1 MCGIV
6 AYFGGAG
13 NHLTR
18 VLTGMS
24 AIIYRAPD
32 STGLGLHGDENEP
45 IRTRKSLGAVGKLV
59 RELARN
65 PAYPDRGAKLLAALN
80 PSATEET
87 RLEWRRVL
95 RRMEGLPETEAGAE
109 GPPGYDDLVRL
120 PPETARRLY
129 PGAGGEPGAMPVFG
143 ADTPEA
149 LADLVEKLVQTYD
162 LSPVVIQSLY
172 RRALEAT
179 LVDFP
184 TPETVAPPDLL
195 HLFEQVLEGLST
207 PHSPSLW
214 AETASLHPEAWEALW
229 RLMAV
234 CPLAVPEDYDRDGV
248 RGVFR
253 LLDGALLSRIP
264 VDPGLQER
272 MTALLQSLWPEAASA
287 APLAWYQFYQMEKA
301 ANLFGWAASAAL
313 HALQQEMV
321 LPMLAG
327 DPDSAAAAAAVIPG
341 VTDALSLRLIAT
353 PIIAHGRWALQSPVT
368 LANCHPFLDRTRQR
382 AIAVNGQFD
391 AGVEARLKRYLKNVA
406 GFSFRSENSG
416 EYFSLLW
423 GYYFQIL
430 RQEQQR
436 FEAIRE
442 QTEEGM
448 IDLSIGSQAIDYQI
462 YHAVHQRDQAD
473 LDEMA
478 FVAAVRQMMQHGGQI
493 AVIGLSRVSSRRLY
507 VAANNRPI
515 FVVRRQDN
523 HDVMV
528 VSDINAAIGL
538 FPQKLI
544 YTRCRE
550 LMELARDREQAIAR
564 MRGEGAPQARIDALR
579 HRFDRDEDALCRD
592 FGVEIFPLEGEN
604 HFARIDTVM
613 HGGKI
618 RREVSLANLQQE
630 PIRDIDPIVTTLK
643 PPQVRR
649 DLYASLFVSHQ
660 REIPDRLE
668 DLLRTY
674 MPREG
679 EKPEPG
685 LNQKL
690 FQRRFGPRFQ
700 SLRRIVLVGCGTSFH
715 MALVAQDIFR
725 RYLPQLE
732 TVAVD
737 ATAFDL
743 LARSLSP
750 ERDLAILVSWSGTTA
765 EMVELAKLLVRRNI
779 VTAGVTEKR
788 FSDMALVLAKSGGLM
803 LCLSGEEVTVAAV
816 KSAFSLA
823 FSLAI
828 LAVWVA
834 RERGRSEAA
843 QSMAAIMRQLPHQ
856 IRQLQADEA
865 MQAFCARM
873 AAAYGDASACL
884 VIDAVHRGGTGR
896 EAAMKL
902 EETSWT
908 SVSRAV
914 DFQDLPGDVSD
925 LIKARTLV
933 LVNAT
938 GRGRIAAALE
948 AMRRLHEA
956 DIDFI
961 AVSYASRESG
971 QVERFSRGRA
981 FWLPKI
987 QDCFQPFLDLVF
999 HYELAYQYG
1008 ISHGQTSE
1016 GFPRN
1021 RAKSV
1026 TVARSRPA
1034 DAPSPQAA
1042 ASALPSP
1049 SRVEPQV
1056 AAASQNGIGGPGAAS
1071 ATARYVE
1078 DLQRMAVEPEWQ
1090 ENAGSKALRESLDPA
1105 GLARRLFDDLPP
1117 DGTLLLATGDR
1128 MAHAAALSAAAQWK
1142 PFLPCGLRV
1151 ERLGDLRGRLVPQTL
1166 VLACGTRV
1174 PAPALLSRLLDT
1186 AGVPAAWIGPA
1197 PDPALERRFNAS
1209 AGMLPLPETASPAAA
1224 DALYLAFC
1232 HLLAAAWRSRDPNRG
1247 KILSDHLR
1255 LLPETLHAVLAD
1267 EALKAG
1273 LAECFEAN
1281 HAYET
1286 AFYIGP
1292 PGGNGLLWEDAFACH
1307 GRLVVVPHVFGE
1319 AAHGPI
1325 VTVDGRAA
1333 QKFIPLE
1340 KRDIMV
1346 AAYGK
1351 ETVARW
1357 EREFLGGI
1365 AVDDFNTV
1373 AQLPGGLFPSPFFA
1387 EGCWYLPVLRRDYD
1401 TRQDNL
1407 ILLDA
1412 SSQRH
1417 FNLALDELSVFG
1429 CRYARLA
1436 VIIQSALG
1444 RRAEIE
1450 ALQVQPVSHFIQVPG
1465 ITALQG
1471 TLSELLLPVVSHL
1484 VAITAADLSH
1494 RRHDRARA
1502 CPMPR
1507 SKK

>member
-13 NHLTR
+13 NPLTR

-24 AIIYRAPD
+24 AITYRAPD
-32 STGLGLHGDENEP
+32 STGIGLHGDENEP
-45 IRTRKSLGAVGKLV
+45 IRIRKSLGAVGELV
-59 RELARN
+59 RELVRN
-65 PAYPDRGAKLLAALN
+65 PAYPDRAAKLLAAVN
-80 PSATEET
+80 PAAGDEA
-87 RLEWRRVL
+87 RLEWRRAL
-95 RRMEGLPETEAGAE
+95 LQMEGLPEIDAGGE
-109 GPPGYDDLVRL
+109 GAPGFDDLVCL
-120 PPETARRLY
+120 PPKEARRLY
-129 PGAGGEPGAMPVFG
+129 PGTGGDPGAMPVFH

-149 LADLVEKLVQTYD
+149 LADLVEHLVQAYD
-162 LSPVVIQSLY
+162 LSPVVIQSLC
-172 RRALEAT
+172 RRALEAA
-179 LVDFP
+179 LSDFP
-184 TPETVAPPDLL
+184 LAENVTPQDLL
-195 HLFEQVLEGLST
+195 QLFDQVLEGLAS

-229 RLMAV
+229 QLMAV

-253 LLDGALLSRIP
+253 LLDSALLSRIP
-264 VDPGLQER
+264 ANPALHER
-272 MTALLQSLWPEAASA
+272 MTALLQSLWPETASA
-287 APLAWYQFYQMEKA
+287 APLTWYEVYQLEKA
-301 ANLFGWAASAAL
+301 VNLFGRAASAAL

-321 LPMLAG
+321 LPALAA
-327 DPDSAAAAAAVIPG
+327 DPSSAAAAAAVTPG
-341 VTDALSLRLIAT
+341 VSDALSLRLIT
-353 PIIAHGRWALQSPVT
+353 PPIIAHGRWALQSPVT
-368 LANCHPFLDRTRQR
+368 LANCHPFLDETRQR

-391 AGVEARLKRYLKNVA
+391 AGMETRLKRYLKKVA

-423 GYYFQIL
+423 GYYFRIL
-430 RQEQQR
+430 RQEQRR

-462 YHAVHQRDQAD
+462 YHAVHHRDEAY

-493 AVIGLSRVSSRRLY
+493 AVIGLSRISSRRLY

-515 FVVRRQDN
+515 FIVRRRDN

-544 YTRCRE
+544 YARCRE
-550 LMELARDREQAIAR
+550 LMELAQNREQAIAR
-564 MRGEGAPQARIDALR
+564 MRAEGAPQAQIDALWR
-579 HRFDRDEDALCRD
+579 RFEQDEEALCRV
-592 FGVEIFPLEGEN
+592 FAVEIFPLESES

-613 HGGKI
+613 RKGEI
-618 RREVSLANLQQE
+618 RRDVFLANLQQE
-630 PIRDIDPIVTTLK
+630 PIRDIDPIAATLK

-679 EKPEPG
+679 ERPEPG
-685 LNQKL
+685 LNEKL
-690 FQRRFGPRFQ
+690 LHRRFGPQFQ
-700 SLRRIVLVGCGTSFH
+700 NLRRIVLVGCGTAFH
-715 MALVAQDIFR
+715 VALVARGIFR
-725 RYLPQLE
+725 RYLPELE

-737 ATAFDL
+737 ATAFEL
-743 LARSLSP
+743 LSRSLSP

-779 VTAGVTEKR
+779 VAVGVTEKK
-788 FSDMALVLAKSGGLM
+788 FSDMALVLAKSGGSV

-816 KSAFSLA
+816 KSTFSLA
-823 FSLAI
+823 FSLAM

-834 RERGRSEAA
+834 RETRQTEAA
-843 QSMAAIMRQLPHQ
+843 ESMAAIMRQLPHQ
-856 IRQLQADEA
+856 IRELQGDKA

-873 AAAYGDASACL
+873 AAAYGDAAACL
-884 VIDAVHRGGTGR
+884 VIDDVYRSGTGR

-908 SVSRAV
+908 SVSRAM
-914 DFQDLPGDVSD
+914 DFQDLPEDVSD
-925 LIKARTLV
+925 LVKARTLV

-938 GRGRIAAALE
+938 GRGNIAAALK
-948 AMRRLHEA
+948 AMQRLSKA

-971 QVERFSRGRA
+971 QVERFSGGQC

-1026 TVARSRPA
+1026 TVARTRPA
-1034 DAPSPQAA
+1034 DTLSPQAA
-1042 ASALPSP
+1042 VSALPVP
-1049 SRVEPQV
+1049 AAVETPVAPISEDGIHALV
-1056 AAASQNGIGGPGAAS
+1056 AADRTVDYFDHLQQLAGGPS
-1071 ATARYVE
+1071 WLE
-1078 DLQRMAVEPEWQ
+1078 DIVTK
-1090 ENAGSKALRESLDPA
+1090 NNSESLGPIA
-1105 GLARRLFDDLPP
+1105 LAHWLFDELPP
-1117 DGTLLLATGDR
+1117 DGTLLLAPTDR
-1128 MAHAAALSAAAQWK
+1128 MAHAAALSTAAQWK
-1142 PFLPCGLRV
+1142 AFLPCGLRV
-1151 ERLGDLRGRLVPQTL
+1151 ERLTGLRGHLLPQTL
-1166 VLACGTRV
+1166 VLACGTR
-1174 PAPALLSRLLDT
+1174 APDPTLLSRLLDT
-1186 AGVPAAWIGPA
+1186 ARVPAAWIGPA
-1197 PDPALERRFNAS
+1197 LDPLLERRFNAS
-1209 AGMLPLPETASPAAA
+1209 AGMLALPETASPAAV

-1232 HLLAAAWRSRDPNRG
+1232 HLLAAAWQSRDWGRG

-1255 LLPETLHAVLAD
+1255 LLPETLHAVLGDA
-1267 EALKAG
+1267 ALHAG
-1273 LAECFEAN
+1273 LAGCLGAN
-1281 HAYET
+1281 RAYTT
-1286 AFYIGP
+1286 AFYIGA
-1292 PGGNGLLWEDAFACH
+1292 PGGSGLFWEDAFARH

-1325 VTVDGRAA
+1325 VTVDSRAA
-1333 QKFIPLE
+1333 QKYIPLE
-1340 KRDIMV
+1340 KREIMV
-1346 AAYGK
+1346 EAYGA

-1357 EREFLGGI
+1357 ERDLLGGI
-1365 AVDDFNTV
+1365 TVDDFSTV
-1373 AQLPGGLFPSPFFA
+1373 AQLPKGLFPSPFFA
-1387 EGCWYLPVLRRDYD
+1387 EGHWYLPVLRDDYD

-1444 RRAEIE
+1444 RRPETG
-1450 ALQVQPVSHFIQVPG
+1450 ALQVQPISHFIQVPG
-1465 ITALQG
+1465 TATLDG
-1471 TLSELLLPVVSHL
+1471 TISELLLPVVSHV
-1484 VAITAADLSH
+1484 VAMAAADLSH
-1494 RRHDRARA
+1494 QADD
-1502 CPMPR
+1502 
-1507 SKK
+1507 